1 MDVDGFLNALRGTDF
16 YDGQI
21 VHRRDLPPRE
31 PEFAPDDALPDGVAG
46 EVCAALDIGR
56 LYAFQAAAL
65 ESVRA
70 GDDVVLHGGP
80 AGGKSLVFQVPAVE
94 RALEEPAGAT
104 LIICPYKPVARAQRW
119 KFDLIAE
126 RLTELG
132 RSTVLYDGD
141 LSPHMRRTRRGR
153 PLVIT
158 NPDMVHRGMLPYHPR
173 WAEWFG
179 RLRMVVLEE
188 LHTYSGLFGAN
199 VACLLRR
206 LQRVCAHYG
215 ADPQFVATTSTLS
228 NPSEH
233 FERLVGREAR
243 VIRAGDGPG
252 GPRTHV
258 FWRPHVAAPT
268 VEAGHLMAEL
278 VRRGHGTIAFTRAR
292 VAAELIAQYARQRLE
307 ETGGP
312 ADSVIVYRGGY
323 PPEERRA
330 LEDRLRSGDAL
341 GVATTNVLE
350 LGLDLPTLDA
360 VISCGWP
367 GSRASFL
374 QQAARAGRRGQPSL
388 AVLVPL
394 HDPVNSFLLGHP
406 EYVFDRPVEPAVVE
420 RGNPHVLAGHL
431 RCAAHELPLNLEQA
445 ETFGENAAD
454 VLEMLEGRRKLF
466 EKDGVWYHAAA
477 DRPARE
483 MPLRGYFDRNVV
495 VQDRTNGEVVAEVDW
510 MGAHSV
516 VHPQA
521 IYLHGDRR
529 YLVQEFDREERHAW
543 VTPIQVDYYTNPL
556 GHCFV
561 QSVDECLRE
570 RELPG
575 GTAFFGEVTAGC
587 ITTGYEER
595 RFGSNE
601 LIRSVPLEIPPVTQQ
616 TMGLW
621 LCLSPTRE
629 AELTALGLSPE
640 YYGLGNALRIV
651 LPLFMT
657 CDVLDLRPWSGQTN
671 FSWEALYFYERYPR
685 GLGFTE
691 RVFDALD
698 EVMAAAAR
706 NLADCD
712 CESGCP
718 TCVGDPPRPF
728 MVNNPELE
736 ADFIPD
742 RDEVRLLL
750 ACLRQEDPLE
760 DLLVEVF
767 GRQGAADMLA
777 GRREL
782 LEQKR
787 QEAVGAPARVL
798 PADAPAES
806 SEPGRRLP
814 LQLERGIRRRIE
826 KMRTAEEREAYKAIG
841 RATIPEPEEKESLPK
856 PDPAMRRGAEPPEA
870 RPLVDRQ
877 DLAAEAVRRMRARK
891 KRESQDKEDST

>member
-1 MDVDGFLNALRGTDF
+1 VDVDGFLKALCGADF
-16 YDGQI
+16 YDGQV

-31 PEFAPDDALPDGVAG
+31 MGFAPDGALPEGVAG
-46 EVCAALDIGR
+46 EVCRALGVER
-56 LYAFQAAAL
+56 LYSFQATAL
-65 ESVRA
+65 EAVSA
-70 GDDVVLHGGP
+70 GQDVVLHGGP
-80 AGGKSLVFQVPAVE
+80 AGGKSLVFQAPAVR

-104 LIICPYKPVARAQRW
+104 LILCPHKPVARAQQW
-119 KFDLIAE
+119 KFERVSE
-126 RLTELG
+126 RLAELG
-132 RSTVLYDGD
+132 QATVLYDGD
-141 LSPHMRRTRRGR
+141 LSPHMRRSRRGR
-153 PLVIT
+153 PLVMT
-158 NPDMVHRGMLPYHPR
+158 NPEMLHRGILPYHPR

-179 RLRMVVLEE
+179 RVRMVVLEE
-188 LHTYSGLFGAN
+188 LHAYSGLFGAN
-199 VACLLRR
+199 MACLLRR
-206 LQRVCAHYG
+206 LRRVCAHYG
-215 ADPQFVATTSTLS
+215 AEPQFVATSSTLS
-228 NPSEH
+228 NPAEH
-233 FERLVGREAR
+233 FERLVGRGAR
-243 VIRAGDGPG
+243 VIRAGDGPR

-268 VEAGHLMAEL
+268 VEAGRLMAEL
-278 VRRGHGTIAFTRAR
+278 VRRGHGAVAFTRAR

-312 ADSVIVYRGGY
+312 ADSIIVYRGGY

-330 LEDRLRSGDAL
+330 LEDRMRSGDAL

-350 LGLDLPTLDA
+350 LGLDLPALDA

-367 GSRASFL
+367 GSRASFF
-374 QQAARAGRRGQPSL
+374 QQAARAGRRGQASL
-388 AVLVPL
+388 AIFLAL
-394 HDPVNSFLLGHP
+394 HDPVNSFLIGHP
-406 EYVFDRPVEPAVVE
+406 DYVFNRPMETGVVE

-431 RCAAHELPLNLEQA
+431 RCAAHELPLSLEQA
-445 ETFGENAAD
+445 ETFGENAAE
-454 VLEMLEGRRKLF
+454 VLEMLESRRKLF
-466 EKDGVWYHAAA
+466 EKDNVWYHSAS

-483 MPLRGYFDRNVV
+483 MPLRGCFDRNVV
-495 VQDRTNGEVVAEVDW
+495 VQDRTTGEAVAEVDW

-529 YLVQEFDREERHAW
+529 YLVQEFDREERHAR
-543 VTPIQVDYYTNPL
+543 VTPVDVDYYTNPL

-595 RFGSNE
+595 RYGSNE
-601 LIRSVPLEIPPVTQQ
+601 LIRSVPLEMLPVTHE

-621 LCLSPTRE
+621 LCLSPARE

-698 EVMAAAAR
+698 DVMAAASR
-706 NLADCD
+706 NLTDCE

-718 TCVGDPPRPF
+718 MCVGDPPRPF

-742 RDEVRLLL
+742 RAEVRLLL
-750 ACLRQEDPLE
+750 ACLRREEPVE
-760 DLLVEVF
+760 DLLVEAF
-767 GRQGAADMLA
+767 GREGAGNMLA

-782 LEQKR
+782 LEGKR
-787 QEAVGAPARVL
+787 QEAAHAPARVL

-806 SEPGRRLP
+806 SEPERRLP

-826 KMRTAEEREAYKAIG
+826 RMRTPEERAPCKPIE
-841 RATIPEPEEKESLPK
+841 RAAIPEPEEEESLPK
-856 PDPAMRRGAEPPEA
+856 PDPAMRRGAESPQA

-877 DLAAEAVRRMRARK
+877 DMAAEAVRRMRARK
-891 KRESQDKEDST
+891 KRENQDKEDST